1 MSSIRIVKIVLAAI
15 IISTLGI
22 PLHAQEDFSRYPPDI
37 RRIKER
43 GYLIVA
49 MHSSNFRPYMF
60 EDPDNPGELIG
71 HEIDLARDVA
81 EGLGVDLVLDR
92 EAGSFNEVPR
102 RVADGHADVAISLL
116 SRTLARAQF
125 VRFTTP
131 YIIVQ
136 PTIAIHR
143 INVSVFDVDLND
155 PVASLNRTAE
165 RVAEPEGNA
174 YVTIARNIFPNV
186 ELVELENWDAVY
198 EAVLSRE
205 VTFALRSEVGVAN
218 FLFENQEQQIN
229 VQTIPLNEP
238 RYEDPLAMAVHPDDV
253 HLLHWLNVFI
263 QDVHGTIT
271 GQELLDQYAQYYE

>member
-1 MSSIRIVKIVLAAI
+1 MKGRWILLMLIVA
-15 IISTLGI
+15 TLFSLSAGS
-22 PLHAQEDFSRYPPDI
+22 LFAQEDYSRYPPDI

-60 EDPDNPGELIG
+60 EDPENPGRLIG

-81 EGLGVDLVLDR
+81 DRLGVDLVLDR
-92 EAGSFNEVPR
+92 EARSFNEVPQ
-102 RVADGHADVAISLL
+102 RVAGRHADVAISLL

-143 INVSVFDVDLND
+143 INSSIYEVDLNN
-155 PVASLNRTAE
+155 PVASLNRTADT
-165 RVAEPEGNA
+165 VAEPEGNA

-186 ELVELENWDAVY
+186 ELIELDSWDAVY
-198 EAVLSRE
+198 KAVLSRE
-205 VTFALRSEVGVAN
+205 VTFALRSEVGLAN
-218 FLFENQEQQIN
+218 FLFENKEEQIN
-229 VQTIPLNEP
+229 LQTIPLNEP

-253 HLLHWLNVFI
+253 HLLHWLNVYI
-263 QDVHGTIT
+263 QDIHGTIT
-271 GQELLDQYAQYYE
+271 GQELLAQYAQYYE

>member
-1 MSSIRIVKIVLAAI
+1 MKRILCVAIALLTYFGGSVAAQDDL
-15 IISTLGI
+15 S
-22 PLHAQEDFSRYPPDI
+22 QYPPDI

-81 EGLGVDLVLDR
+81 DGLGVDLVLDR
-92 EAGSFNEVPR
+92 QAGSFNEVPR
-102 RVADGHADVAISLL
+102 RVADREADVAISLL

-125 VRFTTP
+125 VRFTQP
-131 YIIVQ
+131 YLIVR

-143 INVSVFDVDLND
+143 INSSVFSVDLND

-165 RVAEPEGNA
+165 TVAEPAGNA
-174 YVTIARNIFPNV
+174 YVNIARNIFPGV
-186 ELVELENWDAVY
+186 ELLELENWSAVY
-198 EAVLSRE
+198 EAVLNRE

-218 FLFENQEQQIN
+218 FLFENQDQRIN
-229 VQTIPLNEP
+229 LQTIPLDEP
-238 RYEDPLAMAVHPDDV
+238 RFADPLAMAVHPDDV

-263 QDVHGTIT
+263 EDVHGTIT
-271 GQELLDQYAQYYE
+271 GQELLDQYAEYYE

>member
-1 MSSIRIVKIVLAAI
+1 MTRRLIAAAVLIAAI
-15 IISTLGI
+15 AGFAIG
-22 PLHAQEDFSRYPPDI
+22 QEDFSQYPPDI

-43 GYLIVA
+43 GALIVA

-60 EDPDNPGELIG
+60 EDPDNPGQLIG
-71 HEIDLARDVA
+71 HEIELARDVA
-81 EGLGVDLVLDR
+81 AALGVDLILDR
-92 EAGSFNEVPR
+92 EAQSFNEIPR
-102 RVADGHADVAISLL
+102 RVADRQADVAISLL

-143 INVSVFDVDLND
+143 INVSVFEVDLND

-174 YVTIARNIFPNV
+174 YVTIARNIFPEV
-186 ELVELENWDAVY
+186 ELIELDSWGSVY
-198 EAVLSRE
+198 QAVLDRD

-218 FLFENQEQQIN
+218 FLFENKEQQIN
-229 VQTIPLNEP
+229 LQTIPLNEP

-253 HLLHWLNVFI
+253 HLLHWLNIYV

-271 GQELLDQYAQYYE
+271 GQDLLEQYAEYYE